1 MCEGKSKI
9 KQRAQKKRRDK
20 TCLISTFFLFRTNTK
35 NILYLFLIFS
45 FFFAPVYQ
53 VSAQVEIDGFGG
65 VINLDSITVTAS
77 RSGFNVAD
85 FVDLVRK
92 DKSFYQAFTNLRHH
106 TYEFSNH
113 IEILD
118 KNNQVTA
125 SYDSKARQNSD
136 GDCRSMEEWDRAV
149 KGKFFKNA
157 KKRKH
162 KYYTA
167 KLYDRLFFTK
177 DTVCESV
184 RVYEGDGDQRQ
195 EGHIDKL
202 KQLVFSPGEKIS
214 VPIIGKKMEI
224 FEPEMAKYYDYEINS
239 VTYKNDQ
246 PAYVFSARVKPAY
259 QNYKEDK
266 TVIKSLQTYFDKTN
280 FQVLARDY
288 RLQYSGVLFDFDVT
302 MRIELKQVDGKYV
315 PAFLSYDG
323 DWKVAVKRR
332 EKVRFSMQLTDP
344 D

>member
-1 MCEGKSKI
+1 MY
-9 KQRAQKKRRDK
+9 RV
-20 TCLISTFFLFRTNTK
+20 LIFLF
-35 NILYLFLIFS
+35 FWGSIFR
-45 FFFAPVYQ
+45 
-53 VSAQVEIDGFGG
+53 VSAQVEVEGFGG
-65 VINLDSITVTAS
+65 IINLDSITVTAS
-77 RSGFNVAD
+77 RAGFDVED
-85 FVDLVRK
+85 FVDLVLK

-106 TYEFSNH
+106 SYDFNNH

-125 SYDSKARQNSD
+125 SYDSRARQNSD
-136 GDCRSMEEWDRAV
+136 GDCRSMEEWDLAV
-149 KGKFFKNA
+149 EGKFFKNA

-184 RVYEGDGDQRQ
+184 RVYEGDGDLRQ

-224 FEPEMAKYYDYEINS
+224 FEPRMAKYYDYEINS
-239 VTYKNDQ
+239 VTYKEDQ
-246 PAYVFSARVKPAY
+246 SAYVFSAKVKPKY
-259 QNYKEDK
+259 QDYKKDK
-266 TVIKSLQTYFDKTN
+266 TVIKSLQTYFDKDD

-288 RLQYSGVLFDFDVT
+288 RLQYSGALFDFDVT
-302 MRIELKQVDGKYV
+302 MRIELKKVHEKYV

-323 DWKVAVKRR
+323 NWKVAVKRR
-332 EKVRFSMQLTDP
+332 ERVKFSMQIEN
-344 D
+344 

>member
-1 MCEGKSKI
+1 MY
-9 KQRAQKKRRDK
+9 RL
-20 TCLISTFFLFRTNTK
+20 LIFLFVFN
-35 NILYLFLIFS
+35 
-45 FFFAPVYQ
+45 VYR
-53 VSAQVEIDGFGG
+53 VSAQVEIEGFGG

-77 RSGFNVAD
+77 RAGFDVAD
-85 FVDLVRK
+85 FVELVRN

-106 TYEFSNH
+106 SYDFSNH
-113 IEILD
+113 IEIFD

-125 SYDSKARQNSD
+125 SYNSHARQNSD
-136 GDCRSMEEWDRAV
+136 GNCRSMEEWDRTV

-184 RVYEGDGDQRQ
+184 RIYEGDGDKQQ
-195 EGHIDKL
+195 ESHIDKL

-239 VTYKNDQ
+239 VTYQESQ
-246 PAYVFSARVKPAY
+246 PAYVFSAKVKPAY

-266 TVIKSLQTYFDKTN
+266 TVIKSLQTYFDKEN

-288 RLQYSGVLFDFDVT
+288 RLQYAGVLFDFDVT

-315 PAFLSYDG
+315 PSFLSYDG

-332 EKVRFSMQLTDP
+332 ERVRFSMEVE
-344 D
+344 

>member
-1 MCEGKSKI
+1 MYRI
-9 KQRAQKKRRDK
+9 
-20 TCLISTFFLFRTNTK
+20 LIFLF
-35 NILYLFLIFS
+35 IFH
-45 FFFAPVYQ
+45 VYH
-53 VSAQVEIDGFGG
+53 VSAQVEVEGFGG

-77 RSGFNVAD
+77 RSGFDVAD
-85 FVDLVRK
+85 FVELVRN

-106 TYEFSNH
+106 SYEFSNH
-113 IEILD
+113 IDILD
-118 KNNQVTA
+118 KNNQVKA
-125 SYDSKARQNSD
+125 SYDSHARQNSD
-136 GDCRSMEEWDRAV
+136 GDCRSMEEWDRTV

-157 KKRKH
+157 KKKKH

-184 RVYEGDGDQRQ
+184 RVYEGDGDKQQ
-195 EGHIDKL
+195 ESHIDKL

-239 VTYKNDQ
+239 VTYQDQQ
-246 PAYVFSARVKPAY
+246 PAYVFSAKVKPEY
-259 QNYKEDK
+259 ENYKEDK
-266 TVIKSLQTYFDKTN
+266 TVIKNLQTYFDKEN

-288 RLQYSGVLFDFDVT
+288 RLQYAGVLFDFDVT

-315 PAFLSYDG
+315 PSFLSYDG

-332 EKVRFSMQLTDP
+332 ERVRFSMAVE
-344 D
+344 

>member
-1 MCEGKSKI
+1 MYRI
-9 KQRAQKKRRDK
+9 
-20 TCLISTFFLFRTNTK
+20 FLF
-35 NILYLFLIFS
+35 LFLFG
-45 FFFAPVYQ
+45 PVFPS
-53 VSAQVEIDGFGG
+53 SAQVEVEGFGG
-65 VINLDSITVTAS
+65 IINLDSITVTAS
-77 RSGFNVAD
+77 RAGFDVED
-85 FVDLVRK
+85 FVDLVLK

-106 TYEFSNH
+106 SYDFTNH

-118 KNNQVTA
+118 KKNQVTA
-125 SYDSKARQNSD
+125 SYDSRARQHSD
-136 GDCRSMEEWDRAV
+136 GDCRSMEEWDLEV

-184 RVYEGDGDQRQ
+184 RVYEGDGDPRQ
-195 EGHIDKL
+195 EGHINKL

-224 FEPEMAKYYDYEINS
+224 FEPRMAKYYDYEINS
-239 VTYKNDQ
+239 VKYKNNQ
-246 PAYVFSARVKPAY
+246 PAYVFSAKVKPAY
-259 QNYKEDK
+259 QHRKKDK
-266 TVIKSLQTYFDKTN
+266 TVIKSLQTYFDKED

-288 RLQYSGVLFDFDVT
+288 RLQYSGALFDFDVT
-302 MRIELKQVDGKYV
+302 MRIELKKVNDKYV

-323 DWKVAVKRR
+323 NWKVAVKRR
-332 EKVRFSMQLTDP
+332 ERVKFSMQVEN
-344 D
+344 

>member
-1 MCEGKSKI
+1 MRQYVGGGTRGAEESFRKVLNKFSLKWNI
-9 KQRAQKKRRDK
+9 KYR
-20 TCLISTFFLFRTNTK
+20 LLMLLFFLGG
-35 NILYLFLIFS
+35 IFS
-45 FFFAPVYQ
+45 L
-53 VSAQVEIDGFGG
+53 SAQVEVEGFGG

-77 RSGFNVAD
+77 RAGFDVAD

-106 TYEFSNH
+106 SYKFSNH
-113 IEILD
+113 IEVLD
-118 KNNQVTA
+118 KKNLVAA
-125 SYDSKARQNSD
+125 SYDSRARQTSD
-136 GDCRSMEEWDRAV
+136 GDCRSMEEWDLEV
-149 KGKFFKNA
+149 TGKFFKNE

-184 RVYEGDGDQRQ
+184 RVYEGDGDPKQ

-202 KQLVFSPGEKIS
+202 KQLVFSPGEKIN

-239 VTYKNDQ
+239 VTYQDSQ
-246 PAYVFSARVKPAY
+246 PAYVFSAKVKPAF
-259 QNYKEDK
+259 QNYKKDK
-266 TVIKSLQTYFDKTN
+266 TVIKSLETYFDKEN

-288 RLQYSGVLFDFDVT
+288 QLQYSGLLFDFDVT
-302 MRIELKQVDGKYV
+302 MRIELKQVNGNYV

-323 DWKVAVKRR
+323 DWKVAVKKR
-332 EKVRFSMQLTDP
+332 ERVRFWMKVD
-344 D
+344 

>member
-1 MCEGKSKI
+1 MYRI
-9 KQRAQKKRRDK
+9 
-20 TCLISTFFLFRTNTK
+20 LIFLFLSVN
-35 NILYLFLIFS
+35 
-45 FFFAPVYQ
+45 VCQ
-53 VSAQVEIDGFGG
+53 VSAQVEVEGFGG
-65 VINLDSITVTAS
+65 IINLDSITVTAS
-77 RSGFNVAD
+77 RAGFDVAD
-85 FVDLVRK
+85 FVELVRK

-106 TYEFSNH
+106 SYEFSNH
-113 IEILD
+113 IEVLD
-118 KNNQVTA
+118 KKHQITA
-125 SYDSKARQNSD
+125 SYDSQARQNSD
-136 GDCRSMEEWDRAV
+136 GDCRSMEEWDREV

-224 FEPEMAKYYDYEINS
+224 FEPKMAKYYDYEINS
-239 VTYKNDQ
+239 VTYKTDQ
-246 PAYVFSARVKPAY
+246 PAYVFSAKVKPEY
-259 QNYKEDK
+259 QNHKEDK
-266 TVIKSLQTYFDKTN
+266 TVIKSLQTYFDKTD

-288 RLQYSGVLFDFDVT
+288 RLQYSGALFDFDVT
-302 MRIELKQVDGKYV
+302 MRIELQKVNGKYV

-332 EKVRFSMQLTDP
+332 ERVRFSMKVE
-344 D
+344 

>member
-1 MCEGKSKI
+1 MLKW
-9 KQRAQKKRRDK
+9 
-20 TCLISTFFLFRTNTK
+20 
-35 NILYLFLIFS
+35 NITYRYLFLL
-45 FFFAPVYQ
+45 FFLGSVVQ
-53 VSAQVEIDGFGG
+53 VSAQVEVEGFGG

-77 RSGFNVAD
+77 RAGFDVAD
-85 FVDLVRK
+85 FVELVRK

-106 TYEFSNH
+106 SYEFSNH
-113 IEILD
+113 IDILN
-118 KNNQVTA
+118 KNKEVTA
-125 SYDSKARQNSD
+125 SYDSQARQNSD
-136 GDCRSMEEWDRAV
+136 GDCRSMEEWDQVV

-184 RVYEGDGDQRQ
+184 RIYEGDGDLRQ

-202 KQLVFSPGEKIS
+202 KQLVFSPGEKIN

-224 FEPEMAKYYDYEINS
+224 FEPEMAKYYNYEINS
-239 VTYKNDQ
+239 VTYKNGQ
-246 PAYVFSARVKPAY
+246 PAYVFSAKVKPNY
-259 QNYKEDK
+259 LDYKEDK
-266 TVIKSLQTYFDKTN
+266 TVIKSLQTYFDKEN

-323 DWKVAVKRR
+323 DWKVAMKKRER
-332 EKVRFSMQLTDP
+332 VRFSMEVN
-344 D
+344 